1 LRISAKTNQ
10 FIKTGAD
17 MELLLQISG
26 SLSKMQGTTGLDIIL
41 IILFVYIS
49 YKLIKRYKKESEGKR

>member
-1 LRISAKTNQ
+1 
-10 FIKTGAD
+10 

-41 IILFVYIS
+41 IVLFVYIS
-49 YKLIKRYKKESEGKR
+49 IKLIKRYKKESEGKQ